1 MRIFWVVKAKTVVF
15 CLVACFALLLVAYSV
30 NLATREVF
38 SRKPKYVVFLGH
50 ELDPKAADLHQQ
62 VARLTQSLT
71 QQPVAA
77 QYDKINKAVIPEVNG
92 FEIEVEACVQAIR
105 AAKKGETVK
114 PVWQET
120 EPDMKLKD
128 FALFPVY
135 QGNPLKN
142 QVALIINV
150 SWGNEYLEEMLTILE
165 ANAVPASFFLVG
177 RWADQNPEL
186 VKKLQELGMD
196 FGNHG
201 YSDPHMQEMS
211 TEAIKEEII
220 KTSQVVEALT
230 GIKVQ
235 WFSPPYGEKAEKIYA
250 AAADLGLHT
259 VLWSLD
265 TIDWTLPGEEE
276 IVRRI
281 VDHLHNGAIVLMHPT
296 EQTPGALKTIIE
308 GVRQSNLEFVT
319 VTELLNPS
327 YWPQKY
333 SSLWAGN

>member
-15 CLVACFALLLVAYSV
+15 CLVACFALLLVVYSL
-30 NLATREVF
+30 NYAAGEVF

-50 ELDPKAADLHQQ
+50 ELDPRAADVHQQ
-62 VARLTQSLT
+62 VARLTQSLS

-77 QYDKINKAVIPEVNG
+77 QYDNVNKAVIPEVNG
-92 FEIEVEACVQAIR
+92 FEIDVEGSVAAVKG
-105 AAKKGETVK
+105 AKKGAVVQ
-114 PVWQET
+114 PVWQEI
-120 EPDMKLKD
+120 EPDMKLRD

-142 QVALIINV
+142 QVALVINV

-165 ANAVPASFFLVG
+165 TNAVPASFFLVG
-177 RWADQNPEL
+177 RWAKENPEL
-186 VKKLQELGMD
+186 VKKIQELGMD

-211 TEAIKEEII
+211 PEAIKEEII
-220 KTSQVVEALT
+220 KTSQAVEELT

-265 TIDWTLPGEEE
+265 TIDWTLPGEEV
-276 IVRRI
+276 IVGRI
-281 VDHLHNGAIVLMHPT
+281 VEHLHNGAIILMHPT
-296 EQTPGALKTIIE
+296 EQTPGALEAIIA
-308 GVRQSNLEFVT
+308 GVRQKNLEFVT
-319 VTELLNPS
+319 VSQLLNPS

-333 SSLWAGN
+333 SALWAGN